1 MASEVMVGFLIG
13 LLCGGATTG
22 VAAFMEGGADPALL
36 FGLAVGVAIV
46 VAVTWA
52 AFLGS
57 LVPMVCNRVGI
68 DPAIVA
74 GPFLITL
81 SDISGAAIFV
91 GVAHLI
97 LGVGVAG

>member
-1 MASEVMVGFLIG
+1 MAHPAGSTPWIF
-13 LLCGGATTG
+13 
-22 VAAFMEGGADPALL
+22 AARLEDDAAL
-36 FGLAVGVAIV
+36 GRAVGSAIV

-52 AFLGS
+52 AALGGS
-57 LVPMVCNRVGI
+57 VPILCRRIGI

-91 GVAHLI
+91 GVAHAL
-97 LGVGVAG
+97 LGMA

>member
-1 MASEVMVGFLIG
+1 MICGLTTMGVASFLESDMPDPVQF
-13 LLCGGATTG
+13 GGA
-22 VAAFMEGGADPALL
+22 
-36 FGLAVGVAIV
+36 VGTAIT

-52 AFLGS
+52 AFLGCA
-57 LVPMVCNRVGI
+57 VPMSCRRLGI

-91 GVAHLI
+91 GVALAT
-97 LGVGVAG
+97 LGLGS